1 MQPAAECGFAV
12 DFRQSNHE
20 GTLVDAI
27 QERRTSAAGIV
38 INLAAYIHT
47 SVAIHDALATVTGPV
62 VEVHLS
68 NIHRREPWRH
78 HSYVS
83 SVADAV
89 IMGCGIQGYTLA
101 IRRIAGLLGAPT
113 T

>member
-1 MQPAAECGFAV
+1 VQSTFENDTDSALGVLQETGTPLRAVRAQPYRPEVGGALWFSVGG
-12 DFRQSNHE
+12 E
-20 GTLVDAI
+20 GPAD
-27 QERRTSAAGIV
+27 SAG
-38 INLAAYIHT
+38 
-47 SVAIHDALATVTGPV
+47 
-62 VEVHLS
+62 LS

-101 IRRIAGLLGAPT
+101 IRRIAGLLSAPT